1 MAVDIKLKRSS
12 VPGKIPTISS
22 LELGEIALNTYDGK
36 AYMKKQVGSIQSI
49 VEIGSGSGGSTVSA
63 SYALNAGTANNA
75 TTSSYSLIAANA
87 TSASY
92 VAGVVYISGSQ
103 TVEGA
108 KTFNTNT
115 FFTRHL
121 VLEGSGSN
129 NYSLNFRQP
138 TGSLFYYG
146 DGYTSIGASGI
157 YDLRFNFGQ
166 TGGNYKQIVFHV
178 GNLTLNTVRSFQFP
192 DKNGT
197 LLIDDIT
204 TGSVAT
210 ASLALSAVT
219 ASYFSGSISNAISAS
234 YASASVS
241 ASYASSSTSASY
253 AATASYAGN
262 FTVAG
267 TLTAQT
273 LVVQVIT
280 SSQEL
285 VTGSLIVSG
294 SLNAYGGVTGSLLG
308 TASWADNAISAS
320 YASFST
326 SASYASS
333 STSASYALFA
343 TSASYASSSTSASY
357 ASSSTSA
364 SYADVAV
371 SASYALNTTSAS
383 YASSSTSA
391 SYADNSTSA
400 SYAVN
405 ATSASFASAIAD
417 NLNIT
422 ASNILVNNNLV
433 VNGTASFNYVQTVTG
448 SAIII
453 GEEYII
459 LNTQQPAARFAG
471 LQIYDSGSN
480 STASVVWDSER
491 NHLVYQNASGASYSG
506 GGFMSGPRNTGSLG
520 DETYP
525 TLNRILRGQ
534 GGDHLYNSN
543 ISDNDTKVSIFINTE
558 VTGGLI
564 VTAGI
569 TGSLQG
575 TASWADNA
583 TTASYALI
591 ATSASYASSSTSA
604 SYASASTSA
613 SYASAS
619 TSASYASAST
629 SASYASNAD
638 LLDGL
643 DSTVFT
649 LTSSFQNYTSSNDA
663 RVNALDAF
671 SSSILSF
678 TSSANTRLSALEVA
692 TASLYAFSSSILNFT
707 SSTNASISA
716 LNAQT
721 ASLLNFTSSTNA
733 AIASIYNATS
743 SLQAA
748 TASLYAFS
756 ASILNFTSSYRTGS
770 FTGSFTGSLLG
781 TASFANNATTSSY
794 ALNAAQA
801 QTASYVLNA
810 VSASYSQNSTSASY
824 ALNATSASYAVNAG
838 AAQTATSASFATQA
852 NSAFTASSADNFT
865 VRGTLTA
872 QTIVVQTIT
881 SSISVVTGSMTVSGA
896 LTVLGGITGSLFG
909 TASWANNATTSSY
922 ALTATSASFA
932 STANSAPL
940 YLPLAGGT
948 MTGDITFTD
957 DQEGIVWSRNSD
969 GASIRFY
976 NTGNGDTDSRLEFNT
991 LDDNNEYFRWTH
1003 SPSGG
1008 SLYESMRLVANSAN
1022 NAVLTVSG
1030 KIIANSLSGS
1040 LFGTASWA
1048 TNALSAISSS
1058 YSATSSN
1065 AAFSITA
1072 SHALSLKGITNN
1084 NVPLGNGNGSVDSSL
1099 IYQSSGNVGINTT
1112 APESI
1117 LHVVKSSSAGL
1128 GAQLILDNN
1137 ASSAAG
1143 NAVEISFLTDAGASG
1158 TGTRNARIRA
1168 VNDNAGNGAANMQ
1181 FWTWNGSADAERV
1194 RIAND
1199 GNVGIGTSSP
1209 SQKLE
1214 VNGNIKLTGGG
1225 FVYGDGANSDLGLSN
1240 NNGSILRYGSV
1251 YIKAL
1256 AASIK
1261 LIATSEEIS
1270 LQNNSGTIWMNAGGN
1285 VGIGTT
1291 SPSQKLD
1298 VVGNVRTTGELIV
1311 SGSTA
1316 TIYNPSDGPAVLN
1329 LYTFYTGGPQL
1340 WNGRIISDYYGQ
1352 AYTSSI
1358 YHGMSFVGGRASLDH
1373 FRWFDS
1379 SYNELM
1385 TLRATGN
1392 LLLGGGT
1399 NPSENYWRLYVVG
1412 STSGSIYVA
1421 SGVSYFGGNVGVG
1434 TTSPLLGKLQV
1445 NGNVYATSFTGS
1457 LLGTAS
1463 FATSASHAQTVAG
1476 GTANYIPIWST
1487 NSTLGSSIIYQNTN
1501 AIGIN
1506 TTSPTGSNM
1515 SSLLHVN
1522 GAAAVLRV
1530 GPYYSA
1536 GGDRDFIELIANG
1549 SDTKVTSPNERFWIE
1564 NTSGSII
1571 INASANVG
1579 IGTTSPSQKLEIQGD
1594 ILIEN
1599 GSDTVSKLIISNGGG
1614 GNAEIIG
1621 SEDDGI
1627 LRIKNGNI
1635 FVPVIYFLNSAD
1647 SAMMTINNGNV
1658 GINTTSPA
1666 YKLDV
1671 VGEARITGS
1680 VIGNQGG
1687 LVVGGGFGTTTLS
1700 NTQNVTA
1707 GAVIGTYFGAFAF
1720 IDLASQTGAGSWID
1734 FSSGSGDDYQGRI
1747 RYNNGSQRM
1756 DFYTNAS
1763 STPLVSYTSANVGIG
1778 TTSPSA
1784 KLDIAGSITVGT
1796 GVTGANTDIKIS
1808 NATNSKTHFIFS
1820 DVSSGELGI
1829 EAGSSAGI
1837 KFNTNTFNTRM
1848 VITSGGNVG
1857 IGTTSP
1863 SAPLEVYNAPGA
1875 SLLTALRLTNG
1886 TGAGGANVQ
1895 IFLSAAGNNGGVRLR
1910 AEAPGSNHNDFS
1922 LYVTNAGTLQSTPAI
1937 FVQGSSN
1944 NVGIGTT
1951 SPSLATLQV
1960 NGNVYATS
1968 FTGSLSGTASF
1979 ANNATTASHAL
1990 SLKGISNNYVPLGNT
2005 AGDVSNSV
2013 IYQTGGNIGIG
2024 TTSPSATL
2032 TISKAASNYVF
2043 DIQNADETEFK
2054 LRTYNHGT
2062 ATAPGLAFT
2071 QGLYY
2076 ITQEN
2081 AAIKFYRGN
2090 GTTGGFLTFTTN
2102 NGTEQVRITN
2112 GGNVGI
2118 GTTSPVATLDTVSAV
2133 TGTYASST
2141 QQVVARFYN
2150 LPASLGSGNNS
2161 AFLSLQTSADGGNA
2175 NPIARI
2181 GVVGESYGSNNG
2193 AFVVATRDGSGV
2205 SERMRIT
2212 SEGNVGIGT
2221 TSPGYKLDV
2230 VGTGR
2235 FTNNASNEV
2244 LYGMSSNTGGT
2255 VLRLQNTST
2264 GGDSWRFYSTGQDN
2278 GEGAGHLLFNNVDG
2292 VKMIIKSDGNVGI
2305 NITTPSALL
2314 TIKAAGSDGNQ
2325 IYIVQSNDNRGW
2337 RFRAKTDGHFYL
2349 QSSYTGTDT
2358 ERFMIRYD
2366 NGNVGI
2372 GTTAPAYRLEVNGP
2386 AAFGTT
2392 TRTEIGNAAS
2402 DPPGAGVNYGIFH
2415 QSGLGLALA
2424 SGAGGSTQG
2433 TTFWNISGSTWFR
2446 SMTITGLTG
2455 NVGIGNTNPNYKLD
2469 VNGSFN
2475 LGSNA
2480 YINYTATYPYTI
2492 TVANTAGVGDIVLNA
2507 GAGSSGY
2514 ESKINLQGGTSGYL
2528 QFSVASS
2535 EAMRITSG
2543 GNVGIG
2549 NTTPSFPLEVNLNS
2563 NSATTYPLSVTNNN
2577 NQAGDGYGAGI
2588 KFSTSNPS
2596 LGGNE
2601 ANKWSSIE
2609 AFDVN
2614 NFGSNSGLSFT
2625 VSNAYT
2631 KIKAMV
2637 INRSGGVGIG
2647 TTSPGYKLE
2656 VAGTVG
2662 IGGNT
2667 IPIANNTY
2675 TLGGGSNKWSQ
2686 IWGARFFADD
2696 GSAGSPSYT
2705 FAGDQD
2711 SGFFKP
2717 GDGALAITING
2728 VERMRIDGGNVG
2740 IGTTSPAFKL
2750 QVKSTGAGD
2759 IAQFTGDQGF
2769 DGANRVYITNDAY
2782 VYGRTNLVLTG
2793 RLDASNDGFSFGTNC
2808 RNSIVFNTNLGGA
2821 QGATGTAKY
2830 SIQLEGNSG
2839 TLYFQSSGSSAAS
2852 RTGIAFTQDSNV
2864 GIGNTAPADKLDVSG
2879 NISIGSTNKLYN
2891 GSAADSAGLFFS
2903 SNAVNISGYSGI
2915 NFRASTTNIPDQSIR
2930 MVITNTGNVGIGT
2943 TSPLSKL
2950 DVYSSTATA
2959 TAPTVF
2965 LSQNAGYG
2973 QIAALDTYHGL
2984 TLRGYPTV
2992 KDDYTTSA
3000 ADVMSFFE
3008 YGGDFRF
3015 YKKNVSALTLQGRLN
3030 DGTWTVTGDVVAY
3043 GSPSDITLK
3052 TNIKPLEGALEKIM
3066 QLKGVS
3072 FTWKEDTETNQITG
3086 IKDDIGF
3093 IAQEVQEVLPEMVR
3107 KNENG
3112 LLSLRDK
3119 GITALLVEA
3128 IKEQQR
3134 QIDDLKYLL
3143 QTINK

>member
-115 FFTRHL
+115 FFNRHL

-192 DKNGT
+192 DKAGT
-197 LLIDDIT
+197 LLIDDIA

-210 ASLALSAVT
+210 ASFALSAVT

-320 YASFST
+320 YASSST

-364 SYADVAV
+364 SYANVAV
-371 SASYALNTTSAS
+371 SASYALNATSAS

-422 ASNILVNNNLV
+422 ASNILINNNLV

-480 STASVVWDSER
+480 STSSIVWDSER
-491 NHLVYQNASGASYSG
+491 NHLVYQNASGSSYSG

-591 ATSASYASSSTSA
+591 ATSASYASASTSA

-619 TSASYASAST
+619 TSASYTSAST

-781 TASFANNATTSSY
+781 TASFANNATTASY
-794 ALNAAQA
+794 ALNAT
-801 QTASYVLNA
+801 TASYAL
-810 VSASYSQNSTSASY
+810 NSTSASY
-824 ALNATSASYAVNAG
+824 AVNATSASYAVNAG
-838 AAQTATSASFATQA
+838 TAQTATSASFTTQA

-1008 SLYESMRLVANSAN
+1008 SLYESMRLVSNSAN

-1030 KIIANSLSGS
+1030 KIIATSLSGS

-1084 NVPLGNGNGSVDSSL
+1084 NVPLGNSNGSVDSSL
-1099 IYQSSGNVGINTT
+1099 IYQSSGNIGINTT

-1199 GNVGIGTSSP
+1199 
-1209 SQKLE
+1209 
-1214 VNGNIKLTGGG
+1214 
-1225 FVYGDGANSDLGLSN
+1225 
-1240 NNGSILRYGSV
+1240 
-1251 YIKAL
+1251 
-1256 AASIK
+1256 
-1261 LIATSEEIS
+1261 
-1270 LQNNSGTIWMNAGGN
+1270 GN

-1658 GINTTSPA
+1658 GIGTTSPA

-1671 VGEARITGS
+1671 AGEARITGS

-1687 LVVGGGFGTTTLS
+1687 LVVGGGFGTTVLS
-1700 NTQNVTA
+1700 NTQNITA
-1707 GAVIGTYFGAFAF
+1707 GAVIGTYFGAYAF
-1720 IDLASQTGAGSWID
+1720 IDLATRDSNGGWID

-1747 RYNNGSQRM
+1747 RYNNGLQSM
-1756 DFYTNAS
+1756 YFYTNSS
-1763 STPLVSYTSANVGIG
+1763 STPLVSYTS
-1778 TTSPSA
+1778 
-1784 KLDIAGSITVGT
+1784 D
-1796 GVTGANTDIKIS
+1796 
-1808 NATNSKTHFIFS
+1808 
-1820 DVSSGELGI
+1820 
-1829 EAGSSAGI
+1829 
-1837 KFNTNTFNTRM
+1837 
-1848 VITSGGNVG
+1848 NVG

-1922 LYVTNAGTLQSTPAI
+1922 LYVTNAGTLQSTPAM

-2118 GTTSPVATLDTVSAV
+2118 GTTSPEQKLHVESSFNGSTWIKVSN
-2133 TGTYASST
+2133 GS
-2141 QQVVARFYN
+2141 N
-2150 LPASLGSGNNS
+2150 GSGAAAGLLMAN
-2161 AFLSLQTSADGGNA
+2161 DGGDLGAISLLSSGNSPANA
-2175 NPIARI
+2175 LFIRSLSTNPLVL
-2181 GVVGESYGSNNG
+2181 GTSN
-2193 AFVVATRDGSGV
+2193 T
-2205 SERMRIT
+2205 ERMRIT
-2212 SEGNVGIGT
+2212 S
-2221 TSPGYKLDV
+2221 
-2230 VGTGR
+2230 
-2235 FTNNASNEV
+2235 
-2244 LYGMSSNTGGT
+2244 
-2255 VLRLQNTST
+2255 
-2264 GGDSWRFYSTGQDN
+2264 GGD
-2278 GEGAGHLLFNNVDG
+2278 
-2292 VKMIIKSDGNVGI
+2292 VGI
-2305 NITTPSALL
+2305 N
-2314 TIKAAGSDGNQ
+2314 
-2325 IYIVQSNDNRGW
+2325 
-2337 RFRAKTDGHFYL
+2337 
-2349 QSSYTGTDT
+2349 
-2358 ERFMIRYD
+2358 
-2366 NGNVGI
+2366 
-2372 GTTAPAYRLEVNGP
+2372 TTAPAYRLEVNGP

-2535 EAMRITSG
+2535 ERMRITSG

-2769 DGANRVYITNDAY
+2769 DGPNRVYITNDASI
-2782 VYGRTNLVLTG
+2782 YGRTNLVLTG
-2793 RLDASNDGFSFGTNC
+2793 RLDGGNDGFSFGINC
-2808 RNSIVFNTNLGGA
+2808 RNSLVFNTNLGGA
-2821 QGATGTAKY
+2821 QGATGTARY

-2839 TLYFQSSGSSAAS
+2839 TLYFQSSGSNAAS

-2864 GIGNTAPADKLDVSG
+2864 GIGTTSPSNNFVVSNGGASGFEVNPTGGVSSGVLLQAYNRSTSAYMAQSYYALSHTFNVGSGGGTRALDITSG
-2879 NISIGSTNKLYN
+2879 
-2891 GSAADSAGLFFS
+2891 
-2903 SNAVNISGYSGI
+2903 
-2915 NFRASTTNIPDQSIR
+2915 
-2930 MVITNTGNVGIGT
+2930 GNVGIGT

-2973 QIAALDTYHGL
+2973 QIAALDAYHGL